1 MKHRIIDSFK
11 TFHSK
16 METSTLEEESVI
28 AVVQSAWFISCQSNH
43 SHQGQ
48 PLVCDDTQQREVG
61 AIAASTS
68 CFLAFKT
75 QR

>member
-1 MKHRIIDSFK
+1 
-11 TFHSK
+11 

-28 AVVQSAWFISCQSNH
+28 TVVQSAWFISCQSNH
-43 SHQGQ
+43 FHQGK
-48 PLVCDDTQQREVG
+48 PLMCGDTQQREVG